1 MCRIAQRLFAKFA
14 RARAAAARTS
24 ALPAAAQLLP
34 ANGQRRLLGHLAVTN
49 W

>member
-1 MCRIAQRLFAKFA
+1 MPKDFLQNSP
-14 RARAAAARTS
+14 ARAAAARTS